1 MLPALVVI
9 QAEIDLYEG
18 PPFGALR
25 FSNEQHSRLTW
36 GPIGLPCVAG
46 DTGADNVF
54 PSGRTAAIARDDVVE
69 IQFTAVKDEPTVL
82 AGVEVALEDIVAGEL
97 HFLFGHAI
105 ENEEQDHPG
114 HADSKG
120 DGVDTIRCVRAFG
133 EVFPLAE
140 VIGLKSTVIASED
153 NLGLSFE
160 EESERST
167 G

>member
-1 MLPALVVI
+1 
-9 QAEIDLYEG
+9 
-18 PPFGALR
+18 
-25 FSNEQHSRLTW
+25 
-36 GPIGLPCVAG
+36 
-46 DTGADNVF
+46 
-54 PSGRTAAIARDDVVE
+54 
-69 IQFTAVKDEPTVL
+69 
-82 AGVEVALEDIVAGEL
+82 VAGEL

-140 VIGLKSTVIASED
+140 VVGLKCPVIASED